1 MIPLSEV
8 AAKEE
13 FLNIKNVSRDD
24 IMAAH
29 RVPAQMMDN
38 MPNNARGFDD
48 IDMMVNVFMQHELIP
63 LPKILHKLNDW
74 IGINIIKSEPCVI

>member
-8 AAKEE
+8 AAKDE
-13 FLNIKNVSRDD
+13 FLNIKNMSRDD

-29 RVPAQMMDN
+29 RVPPQMMDI

-48 IDMMVNVFMQHELIP
+48 IEMMVNVFMQYELIP
-63 LPKILHKLNDW
+63 LPKISHDLNDW
-74 IGINIIKSEPCVI
+74 IGMDIIKSESCVI